1 MGKKN
6 EELIKRV
13 EFEGVGFTVVNWK
26 GEWCYL
32 DAEVCNYLEYERC
45 AKAIQDHV
53 RYNHKIKVK
62 QKEWNEF
69 IMNNPI
75 LGLLECGR
83 KGFYLITELGI
94 YELIMKSKK
103 DKAVDFQEWVLNTIK
118 AIRQDYGYNAWEII
132 NMMSIDDSKVLK
144 SQYIDICEDINRKP
158 NVPHMYVDI
167 LKLVA
172 YYYGY
177 EYEKGIDIKEL
188 RDTKYPNILQDRK
201 RIGDLYL
208 RYFAMTESHKNAFSK
223 TKLKLMKEKNTYLE
237 IAK

>member
-1 MGKKN
+1 MGKKK
-6 EELIKRV
+6 EELVKKV
-13 EFEGVGFTVVNWK
+13 EFEGVEFTVVNWE
-26 GEWCYL
+26 GEWCYI
-32 DAEVCNYLEYERC
+32 DAEVCSYLEYSNMS
-45 AKAIQDHV
+45 KALLDHV
-53 RYNHKIKVK
+53 RDNHKIKVSN
-62 QKEWNEF
+62 KEWNKF
-69 IMNNPI
+69 KLNNNEM
-75 LGLLECGR
+75 LLFESKR
-83 KGFYLITELGI
+83 KGFYLITELGM
-94 YELIMKSKK
+94 YELILNSEKP
-103 DKAVDFQEWVLNTIK
+103 KAVDFQEWVLNTIK
-118 AIRQDYGYNAWEII
+118 SIRQDYGYNAWEII

-144 SQYIDICEDINRKP
+144 SQYIDICEDINRNP

-208 RYFAMTESHKNAFSK
+208 RYFAMTESHKDAFHK